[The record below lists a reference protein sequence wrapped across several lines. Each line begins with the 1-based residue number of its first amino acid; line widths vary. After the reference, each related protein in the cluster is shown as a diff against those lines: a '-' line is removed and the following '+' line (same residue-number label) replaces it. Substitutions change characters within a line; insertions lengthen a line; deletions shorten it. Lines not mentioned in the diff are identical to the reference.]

1 MNEAFGEDFLLK
13 TKNKIMPPKKSA
25 NSKSSKLPNGTQVAK
40 DNVKKINRAAFI
52 IRALQNPDRQRILR
66 YILANNESVVSQLCS
81 KLKVEQSIMSQHLA
95 ILRTANLVTTRRDGK
110 YIYYTLA
117 TKNWNKV
124 IELVGR
130 LGEL

>member
-1 MNEAFGEDFLLK
+1 
-13 TKNKIMPPKKSA
+13 MPPKKSA
-25 NSKSSKLPNGTQVAK
+25 NVKTSGLTKVNQAQSVK
-40 DNVKKINRAAFI
+40 DNAKKIDRAAFI
-52 IRALQNPDRQRILR
+52 IRAVQNPDRQRILR

-95 ILRTANLVTTRRDGK
+95 ILRTANLVTTRREGK